1 MYTWDDLTQEERGKI
16 LPGLQE
22 EINKWYNLP
31 GNVSIVEL
39 DKQDKIDADVHINL
53 TNGKVYFIKS
63 TDLPGTWNKYDWAN
77 FVVRLLKGQN
87 TKEVG
92 VVREWIWSE
101 ASYVLAWWGWVR
113 IYSVTEMINLAGPV
127 GAAPPTP
134 PTPEIWTLCIT
145 TVDAS
150 TGRKIWPVR
159 IYLDGSYIGAT
170 EAPSGYL
177 EKAVQ
182 LSPGTHTIRA
192 EKSGYQPAEVT
203 FTI

>member
-1 MYTWDDLTQEERGKI
+1 MYTWDDLTQQERGKI
-16 LPGLQE
+16 LPGLQNT
-22 EINKWYNLP
+22 ITKWYNLP
-31 GNVSIVEL
+31 GNISIQQL
-39 DKQDKIDADVHINL
+39 DREDKIDADIHFTHI
-53 TNGKVYFIKS
+53 NGKVYWIS
-63 TDLPGTWNKYDWAN
+63 PDDMPSTWNKYDWAN

-92 VVREWIWSE
+92 VVTEWIFTESP
-101 ASYVLAWWGWVR
+101 YILAWWNWTRVS
-113 IYSVTEMINLAGPV
+113 SVSEMINLAGPV
-127 GAAPPTP
+127 GAVPPE
-134 PTPEIWTLCIT
+134 PEIWTLCIT

-159 IYLDGSYIGAT
+159 IYLDGTYIGAT